1 MNKKLILFGAAFAA
15 LATFTGCSSDEPL
28 ADVQQPQLQE
38 SDSVE
43 VVEQGT
49 PMTVFLGS
57 GSSRADLNKK
67 VGDLQSFKLWAVQQ
81 TDPKVRWLDGAVFKG
96 NNTDGWTATG
106 AVWPTTQKTTAS
118 KFYGYADFSDLT
130 GTDVPGIAPTIGA
143 NSQSFTYTLGDGEES
158 TLSNEHGYTEMNELM
173 KLETGEDDAEMLV
186 LIEACKKTEQAYV
199 VEDKNT
205 LPDLLVTANDQEG
218 TEGDDGKF
226 SLNLKHALSN
236 LVIKAKFVADNDK
249 WVDGMEF
256 YIEWIRIHGLYTSGT
271 YTFGDGNG
279 WTFDSNTDKKIVY
292 EKFFGMG
299 DDNAKKVTIQSSA
312 SAATSV
318 NYTTLISLGEFM
330 MIPQSFTSWT
340 STGIQGTATA
350 PEGVYIEFAGYLK
363 NGAAESWDGQSHF
376 LPLSVTNTTFVA
388 GKSHTLVVDLT
399 YSMDDHGVYDATP
412 AEVGGGA
419 RMASYFEE

>member
-1 MNKKLILFGAAFAA
+1 M
-15 LATFTGCSSDEPL
+15 
-28 ADVQQPQLQE
+28 
-38 SDSVE
+38 
-43 VVEQGT
+43 
-49 PMTVFLGS
+49 
-57 GSSRADLNKK
+57 
-67 VGDLQSFKLWAVQQ
+67 
-81 TDPKVRWLDGAVFKG
+81 RWLDGAVFKG

-130 GTDVPGIAPTIGA
+130 ETDVPGIAPTIGA

-158 TLSNEHGYTEMNELM
+158 TLSNEYGYTDMYNLCVEMEDNDGAQTWFEL
-173 KLETGEDDAEMLV
+173 AN
-186 LIEACKKTEQAYV
+186 ACKKTEQAYV

-226 SLNLKHALSN
+226 SLHLKHALSN
-236 LVIKAKFVADNDK
+236 LVIKAKFVADDNK

-279 WTFDSNTDKKIVY
+279 WTFDSNNDKKIVY
-292 EKFFGMG
+292 EKFFGMSE
-299 DDNAKKVTIQSSA
+299 NAKKVEIQSKA
-312 SAATSV
+312 SATTSV

-330 MIPQSFTSWT
+330 MIPQSFTPWT
-340 STGIQGTATA
+340 STGKEGTATG
-350 PEGVYIEFAGYLK
+350 PNGVYIEFAGYLK
-363 NGAAESWDGQSHF
+363 NGNQVSWDGLSHF
-376 LPLSVTNTTFVA
+376 LPLSVTNATFVA

-399 YSMDDHGVYDATP
+399 YSMKDDGVYDATP